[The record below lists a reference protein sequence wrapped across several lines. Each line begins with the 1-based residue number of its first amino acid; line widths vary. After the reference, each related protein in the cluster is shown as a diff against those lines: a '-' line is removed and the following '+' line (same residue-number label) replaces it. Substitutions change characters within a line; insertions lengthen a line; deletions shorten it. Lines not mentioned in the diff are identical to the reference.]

1 MYRNID
7 KNMKQLCVAPKNKIE
22 SQING
27 ELQLVSMNKTIDF
40 YSEKFDEFENDR
52 REKDELIKNL
62 SKNIWIG
69 PKD

>member
-1 MYRNID
+1 
-7 KNMKQLCVAPKNKIE
+7 MKQLCIASRNKIE